1 MNLLHLK
8 GFEGGKKKKYVFY
21 FAGHTA
27 VLNF

>member
-8 GFEGGKKKKYVFY
+8 GFEGEKKKYVFY